1 MKKIINLHLI
11 NGEVKKHEID
21 INKVIVVGYGGRN
34 TDKIQEHID
43 ELKELG
49 IAPPPSVPMIYPQ
62 NIEQLNFSNE
72 CHGSQFSSGEAEYV
86 LFHDGKEWLFT
97 LGSDHTDR
105 EVEKDN
111 ILKSKLVC
119 DKPLAS
125 DFWRLKDL
133 IEDWDTIILRSY
145 VTSNSERLLYQEDTL
160 EALLEVDTLLEKLNK
175 LGEQDLEHTIIYSGT
190 VPTKNGFVF
199 GEKFEYE
206 VEQPKLSRKIEHHY
220 SIVN

>member
-1 MKKIINLHLI
+1 MRKVINLHLS

-34 TDKIQEHID
+34 IEKIQEHID

-49 IAPPPSVPMIYPQ
+49 IAPPPNVPMIYPQ
-62 NIEQLNFSNE
+62 KIEQLNFSNE
-72 CHGSQFSSGEAEYV
+72 CHGSKFSSGEAEYV
-86 LFHDGKEWLFT
+86 LFHDGKEWLVT

-105 EVEKDN
+105 EVEKED
-111 ILKSKLVC
+111 ILKSKLIC

-125 DFWRLKDL
+125 DFWKLADLK
-133 IEDWDTIILRSY
+133 EDWDNIILRSY
-145 VTSNSERLLYQEDTL
+145 VTSNGEKCLYQEDTL
-160 EALLEVDTLLEKLNK
+160 EALLEMDVLLEKLDK
-175 LGEQDLEHTIIYSGT
+175 LGQKDFEHTVIYSGT
-190 VPTKNGFVF
+190 VPTKNGFIF

-206 VEQPKLSRKIEHHY
+206 IEHPKLNRKIKHHY

>member
-34 TDKIQEHID
+34 IDKIQEHID

-72 CHGSQFSSGEAEYV
+72 CHGSIFSSGEAEYV
-86 LFHDGKEWLFT
+86 LFHDGQEWLFT

-145 VTSNSERLLYQEDTL
+145 VTSNSERFLYQEDTL
-160 EALLEVDTLLEKLNK
+160 EALLEVDILLEKLNM
-175 LGEQDLEHTIIYSGT
+175 LGEIDLEHTVIYSGT

-206 VEQPKLSRKIEHHY
+206 VEQPKLNRKIKHHY

>member
-11 NGEVKKHEID
+11 NGEVRKHEIE

-34 TDKIQEHID
+34 IDKIQEHID

-72 CHGSQFSSGEAEYV
+72 CHGSKFSSGEAEYV
-86 LFHDGKEWLFT
+86 LFHDGQEWLFT

-105 EVEKDN
+105 EVEKEN

-160 EALLEVDTLLEKLNK
+160 KALLEVDTLLEKLNK
-175 LGEQDLEHTIIYSGT
+175 LGEIDLEHTVIYSGT

-206 VEQPKLSRKIEHHY
+206 VEQPKLNRKIKHHY